1 MAAYCGSGVSA
12 ARDVLALAVLG
23 VDAALFPGS
32 WSAWSNDPGGRPRSV
47 PSRGTTNLGQP
58 ALMSTGSVDRPG
70 DNRWGPGRMGQ
81 DGKRRENAATGQG
94 TTPDTC

>member
-1 MAAYCGSGVSA
+1 
-12 ARDVLALAVLG
+12 
-23 VDAALFPGS
+23 
-32 WSAWSNDPGGRPRSV
+32 
-47 PSRGTTNLGQP
+47 
-58 ALMSTGSVDRPG
+58 MSTGSVDRPG